1 MSLFTDAM
9 NAANTAF
16 GAVAGEEFT
25 IPTGVRVGIPGT
37 YSAITVDDLKASS
50 AVAPGGIVSENNTLL
65 FVKRSVMVSAGLSE
79 GTILVVRSRRV
90 RVVELIDEGD
100 DTWLITCGPAG
111 ISVR

>member
-50 AVAPGGIVSENNTLL
+50 AVAPGG
-65 FVKRSVMVSAGLSE
+65 LSE